1 MQDIEEV
8 VRYIKDEISKQAEA
22 ECKVILSEADEL
34 KATSLKELHKDVEK
48 DAKMQLDLE
57 LAEIQS
63 NASIA
68 ISRSN
73 VDRTKK
79 LIAKRDEYT
88 ASVFQLAKSKLDEFV
103 MSHEYESFMNDKAS
117 KLGQINTTDQGVFY
131 LREADNKLA
140 EGVKKAYGKDCR
152 IEISKKIIIGGF
164 IYENTTKK
172 TIADETLDTA
182 LENQKEWFANHSG
195 LIIQ

>member
-131 LREADNKLA
+131 LREADSKLA